1 MKNIAIM
8 LRKEGKTSTKLYGD
22 VKASDNPAGRLN
34 LQKLEVDMLSDKQKR
49 QLKSM
54 KFSGDV
60 QVAVN
65 AALSNQKTA
74 KKTKSA
80 GRSSERY

>member
-8 LRKEGKTSTKLYGD
+8 LRMEGKTSTKLYAD
-22 VKASDNPAGRLN
+22 VKTADNTAGRLN
-34 LQKLEVDMLSDKQKR
+34 LQKLEVDKLSDKQKR

-54 KFSGDV
+54 KFSKGT
-60 QVAVN
+60 QTAVK

-74 KKTKSA
+74 KKAKRP
-80 GRSSERY
+80 GGSSERY